1 MFMTYPLMVGLAI
14 GIWESRHDA
23 LIAARQLT
31 TTGVVTAYD
40 RENHNQC
47 SYVFSVQGKPF
58 TGRSSAP
65 HGSATLG
72 EIVTVYYDST
82 DPSTSGLEDYS
93 VKGRRDGGLIPI
105 YVFGIFLIPGIIIYA
120 KAKKP

>member
-1 MFMTYPLMVGLAI
+1 MTYPLVAALI
-14 GIWESRHDA
+14 FGIWESRHDA
-23 LIAARQLT
+23 LIATRQLI

-47 SYVFSVQGKPF
+47 SYIFSVQGKPF

-65 HGSATLG
+65 HGSAALG
-72 EIVTVYYDST
+72 EVLTVYYDST

-105 YVFGIFLIPGIIIYA
+105 CVFGIILIPGIIIYV